1 MKFKFK
7 RLRTSVFIS
16 AITFFGGGNIAF
28 AANYCGTLSGTTYT
42 FTQDFPNPSNS
53 YCMPFSSVADTV
65 NINSGVAVAS
75 TAFPSFYFNNSN
87 INLLSL
93 TNMGTVGGAGSA
105 IEVSGGAYIATLT
118 NGSLSNTS
126 AYIGG
131 SNTLGGVNNTS
142 AAGVVGIDVLNNY
155 GTISGA
161 YYGFQNNSGTLT
173 TLTNYAGATI
183 TGGLSTGVYN
193 GGTITTINNSGTLSG
208 TGSSGTYGIYNDG
221 GVISSIVNTS
231 TGTIS
236 GADHAIYNSGNG
248 ATIGTITNLGTLTGA
263 FGGINNNNGLSNAV
277 ITTVNN
283 AQSGLTYVGVLPTYY
298 NIIITSAGYGTLNG
312 TGQSSGST
320 TFGVSSLS
328 TLRAG
333 TFQNVL
339 TGGIG
344 RGNLSNSTA
353 STGTI
358 TGTVTGYRWT
368 LTDDGSNW
376 DLELVSL
383 GPVVPAGPSASN
395 TLSTV
400 QQSAA
405 GLATTYNVQAAAL
418 QAGLTYDC
426 NTFDKYGLCA
436 SIGGRTGYALTAPV
450 GNQQAGLLVVSH
462 RPDDHFRYGAFADQ
476 SVNSA
481 MPNGIKQN
489 NSGPMYGIF
498 GYWNHQ
504 KDGMGLGASLTT
516 ACSNS
521 NLTVTRNNS
530 LASTEAGSGNTEM
543 SGQAIQ
549 AQGTYAVQ
557 ATDRIKAIPYAG
569 LRYYRVATG
578 GYSEGANAN
587 VTNPLTYNGMSQE
600 VFAAV
605 GGVGTS
611 VFLAEKL
618 TGTASV
624 GIQQNLNY
632 KMGNYQGTSAIS
644 GLESFSVNMPSN
656 INSMATAT
664 AGMNYAVKK
673 NEKLGVNVL
682 WQQQAFSATNT
693 ITALATYSIGF

>member
-1 MKFKFK
+1 MKIKQ
-7 RLRTSVFIS
+7 
-16 AITFFGGGNIAF
+16 
-28 AANYCGTLSGTTYT
+28 SGLLI
-42 FTQDFPNPSNS
+42 
-53 YCMPFSSVADTV
+53 V
-65 NINSGVAVAS
+65 SGVFLSFGPAYAATIGPFVNPGSPPPAVIAS
-75 TAFPSFYFNNSN
+75 GDIVTGATAIGNDAT
-87 INLLSL
+87 ITTL
-93 TNMGTVGGAGSA
+93 TNNGTVGVAGVTNTA
-105 IEVSGGAYIATLT
+105 ISNGPATAGTITTLT
-118 NGSLSNTS
+118 NNGSITGDFGIIQVTSGSQIGTLINNGSIVGDTNFGINLQTGTAIGTLDNHGSITTNSGLS
-126 AYIGG
+126 ALYIAGG
-131 SNTLGGVNNTS
+131 ASITT
-142 AAGVVGIDVLNNY
+142 LNNY
-155 GTISGA
+155 GT
-161 YYGFQNNSGTLT
+161 F
-173 TLTNYAGATI
+173 
-183 TGGLSTGVYN
+183 N
-193 GGTITTINNSGTLSG
+193 G
-208 TGSSGTYGIYNDG
+208 
-221 GVISSIVNTS
+221 
-231 TGTIS
+231 
-236 GADHAIYNSGNG
+236 
-248 ATIGTITNLGTLTGA
+248 GA
-263 FGGINNNNGLSNAV
+263 FGGQIINSGTIGTL
-277 ITTVNN
+277 NN
-283 AQSGLTYVGVLPTYY
+283 AQNGLVLVNFFGNMPSRY
-298 NIIITSAGYGTLNG
+298 NVIINSTSNYGTVDF
-312 TGQSSGST
+312 SSINGST
-320 TFGVSSLS
+320 TFGVSALS
-328 TLRAG
+328 TLTPYRYQQILMGVGASG
-333 TFQNVL
+333 IVGLSSNNTLSGSLGRYNWLLQLQN
-339 TGGIG
+339 GQSDI
-344 RGNLSNSTA
+344 
-353 STGTI
+353 
-358 TGTVTGYRWT
+358 
-368 LTDDGSNW
+368 W
-376 DLELVSL
+376 DLLVTAMAPI
-383 GPVVPAGPSASN
+383 GPNAAN

-462 RPDDHFRYGAFADQ
+462 RRDDHFRYGAFADQ
-476 SVNSA
+476 SVNSS

-516 ACSNS
+516 AFSNS

-549 AQGTYAVQ
+549 AQGTYAIQ

-587 VTNPLTYNGMSQE
+587 VTSPLTYNGMSQE

-605 GGVGTS
+605 GGVGAS

-664 AGMNYAVKK
+664 AGMSYAVKK